1 MKKYVN
7 GKLSEM
13 TEEDKAALKARFDK
27 IRKPKNDISEYENRI
42 EELEAKLAELLNKT
56 PESEE

>member
-1 MKKYVN
+1 MNKYVN
-7 GKLSEM
+7 GKLLEM

-27 IRKPKNDISEYENRI
+27 IRKPKSDISEYEKRI